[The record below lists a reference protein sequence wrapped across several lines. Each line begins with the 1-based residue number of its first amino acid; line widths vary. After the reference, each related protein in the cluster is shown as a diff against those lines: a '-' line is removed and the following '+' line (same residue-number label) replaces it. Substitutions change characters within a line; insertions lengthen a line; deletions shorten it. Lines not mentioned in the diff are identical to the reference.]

1 MKDTATDIYTR
12 GWDVG
17 FKHGVLASG
26 IHGAE
31 KRLWVLLRAL
41 DQAKKQGYDEGK
53 RAGLDERLK
62 AASEA
67 ARKGLPLP
75 QPIVGRYRSEEPNLR
90 AQPRPRSDIKF
101 SATPK
106 PPYFHTRITMAAT
119 GSTIE
124 KWDNRDSRG
133 TVLIEL
139 HQADPNNPKRIGERV
154 AVGQSQCDPT
164 DKWNAVIGLKL
175 AWERLI
181 KDLCKNRPEFRDR
194 PRYRWGMGARNVVD
208 QFMKITTVGGDPIK
222 LALELSTIAAKVA
235 STSRYYKAPTTR

>member
-26 IHGAE
+26 IYGAE

-67 ARKGLPLP
+67 ARKGRIPTP
-75 QPIVGRYRSEEPNLR
+75 TPPPISTKT
-90 AQPRPRSDIKF
+90 ATAPRPV
-101 SATPK
+101 PK

-139 HQADPNNPKRIGERV
+139 HQADHNNPKRIGERV

-194 PRYRWGMGARNVVD
+194 SRYRWDMGARNVVD

-222 LALELSTIAAKVA
+222 LTLELSTIAAKVA
-235 STSRYYKAPTTR
+235 STSRYYKAPTAR